1 MIVAISPEPAK
12 TGLIFAT
19 RAPAPVGA
27 GEMEVT
33 VGAATYVIA
42 GSAVTLSSPE
52 RVDMTG
58 TPRAPFP
65 FPPTTAEAASSVVAL
80 I

>member
-1 MIVAISPEPAK
+1 MSPEPAK
-12 TGLIFAT
+12 TGLSFAT

-27 GEMEVT
+27 GEREVT
-33 VGAATYVIA
+33 VGAVRYVMA
-42 GSAVTLSSPE
+42 ALAVTLSIPE
-52 RVDMTG
+52 AVDMTG

-65 FPPTTAEAASSVVAL
+65 FPPITAEAASSVVAL